1 MYKIT
6 KYGIFSYNW
15 IKQTQECSLRSPVT
29 DPWTALQ
36 IFIGWS
42 PARIESGAPACPA
55 LLPPLTGTLDSK
67 DVPASG
73 IHCLLPEVSATVARP
88 HAQTIPRGSLLSWEH
103 VDSSLRWFSRACPVT
118 FPYAQSLTAS
128 SQHIYPNGTSLLL
141 SSQSR
146 TPKLGSALPHFLC
159 KSISLN
165 NYSILF
171 FHIKMQDKG
180 SAEK

>member
-6 KYGIFSYNW
+6 KYGIFLNVFL
-15 IKQTQECSLRSPVT
+15 QLDHTNPGVLFEVPVT

-73 IHCLLPEVSATVARP
+73 THCLLPEVSATVARP
-88 HAQTIPRGSLLSWEH
+88 HAQTITKGSLPS
-103 VDSSLRWFSRACPVT
+103 
-118 FPYAQSLTAS
+118 
-128 SQHIYPNGTSLLL
+128 
-141 SSQSR
+141 
-146 TPKLGSALPHFLC
+146 
-159 KSISLN
+159 
-165 NYSILF
+165 
-171 FHIKMQDKG
+171 
-180 SAEK
+180 